1 MYREEMLN
9 QLNLGFQTA
18 FIDSRTDSN
27 LAYKPEFLSNNYLN
41 GDKLL
46 STLEEELLSCDEFA
60 ISVAFITQT
69 GIEGDFGP
77 HNYCTCYTVSII
89 K

>member
-27 LAYKPEFLSNNYLN
+27 VAYKPEFLSNNYLN

-46 STLEEELLSCDEFA
+46 STLEEELLSRDEFA
-60 ISVAFITQT
+60 ISVAFITQM
-69 GIEGDFGP
+69 GITRNVTS
-77 HNYCTCYTVSII
+77 HNSYS
-89 K
+89 